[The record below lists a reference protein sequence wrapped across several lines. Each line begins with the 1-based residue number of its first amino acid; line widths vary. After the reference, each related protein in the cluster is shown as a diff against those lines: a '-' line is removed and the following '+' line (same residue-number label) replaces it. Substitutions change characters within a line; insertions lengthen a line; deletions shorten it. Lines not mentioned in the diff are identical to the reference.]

1 MESCKIQIPIFG
13 AGAQP
18 GSRQPVSL
26 WQLYNPIR
34 SSGFSSGFP
43 KFAHLDFPK
52 SRLNWPEILPGCWS
66 GGDWK
71 MNKRV
76 FHLPSS
82 LKDDGR
88 RKIYTNMGFKIV
100 AKGFNCPCM
109 QSCRSFFE
117 ALGMWTMCTMWI
129 FAHCCHLR
137 TTQKGEDVHLCVGDW
152 CIFALLHHHL
162 VLWKRFVA
170 QDWTCIN
177 LSALPRRYFT
187 IPILNTMTHA
197 PFLHTSSLTFA
208 CAQLFHG
215 STFYSRWWSCVKASF
230 QLTEYEWCSRA
241 VHNAY

>member
-34 SSGFSSGFP
+34 SFSSGFP
-43 KFAHLDFPK
+43 KFARFPK
-52 SRLNWPEILPGCWS
+52 IQIKLTR
-66 GGDWK
+66 DFAK
-71 MNKRV
+71 MLVRWWLEDEQKS
-76 FHLPSS
+76 FSS
-82 LKDDGR
+82 S
-88 RKIYTNMGFKIV
+88 IIFYTNMGFKIV

-109 QSCRSFFE
+109 QSCRSFIE

-129 FAHCCHLR
+129 YAHCCHLR
-137 TTQKGEDVHLCVGDW
+137 TTQKGEDVHLCVGDCW

-197 PFLHTSSLTFA
+197 PFLHTSSLTA
-208 CAQLFHG
+208 
-215 STFYSRWWSCVKASF
+215 
-230 QLTEYEWCSRA
+230 
-241 VHNAY
+241 